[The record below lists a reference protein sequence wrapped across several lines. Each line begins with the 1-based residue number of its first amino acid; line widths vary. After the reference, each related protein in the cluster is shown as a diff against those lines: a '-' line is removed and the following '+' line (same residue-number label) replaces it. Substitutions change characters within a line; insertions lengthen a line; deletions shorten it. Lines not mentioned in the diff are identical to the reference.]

1 MKALRGPAMNILRR
15 PTWPALAAAALCA
28 ACAGSDFQWSQAR
41 QIKAGMTADE
51 VSALMGPPTA
61 RREQPFGETWTWA
74 YMNPRE
80 GSARAVSV
88 GLHDGRVIFGPGVAR
103 SFE

>member
-1 MKALRGPAMNILRR
+1 MNAIRR
-15 PTWPALAAAALCA
+15 PFWLALVVAALCA
-28 ACAGSDFQWSQAR
+28 ACAGSDFQWQQAR
-41 QIKAGMTADE
+41 QIKPGMTADE

-61 RREQPFGETWTWA
+61 KRAQPFGETWTWA

-80 GSARAVSV
+80 GNARAVSV
-88 GLHDGRVIFGPGVAR
+88 SLRDGRVVHGPGVPQ